1 MFEKF
6 FLSHPRSVGESYG
19 EHFLMALSFAVNML
33 AGGLILLVH
42 AVIPGLFVRN
52 GSQLIN
58 KLHGRMIQN
67 RGIAKQDAG
76 EE

>member
-1 MFEKF
+1 MFERF